1 MSEQMNQGMTQL
13 RARIDA
19 LGCSIDELRIEASRL
34 ESSASSRS
42 ALVLL
47 ERSALQKSA
56 KAQADQ
62 DTGSAPTPE
71 TPTGLALKDPEP
83 THAAAGPRADQPEA
97 KVLEFPKPTEDAPA
111 GPSEPARAF
120 FVAGDVDNGP
130 DAVSPLTNVDEE
142 VEAAFD
148 KFFSAEVEPEPAQR
162 WLLSD

>member
-1 MSEQMNQGMTQL
+1 MDQGMTQL

-47 ERSALQKSA
+47 ERSALEKSV
-56 KAQADQ
+56 KARADE
-62 DTGSAPTPE
+62 DTGSAPTTPE
-71 TPTGLALKDPEP
+71 TPAGLALKHPEP
-83 THAAAGPRADQPEA
+83 RRPGAGPRADQGKA
-97 KVLEFPKPTEDAPA
+97 KVLEFPKSTEDAPA
-111 GPSEPARAF
+111 GPPGPARAF
-120 FVAGDVDNGP
+120 FVAGDVDRTRP
-130 DAVSPLTNVDEE
+130 DGVSPLTNIDEE

-162 WLLSD
+162 WLLSE